1 MILVTGGAGFVGREV
16 VKQLLQDGH
25 SVRVLARTPKRAYTA
40 FHAYD
45 CEIAEGDILDKKS
58 LAHAMR
64 GVKAV
69 VHLVG
74 IIREGFRE
82 TFEQTHVEGTR
93 NVIAAAEAA
102 GIKRYLHMS
111 AIGTRPHAV
120 ARYHQTKWAA
130 EQLVRE
136 SRLQWTIFHPSLI
149 YGKDDLFTH
158 SIEQAAKLGRGI
170 MPVPFNGETILQP
183 VAVGDV
189 ARAFANALA
198 NEQALGKAYDLCGEP
213 LTLNEIVSE
222 ICRANELKPRLIPVP
237 GEIVK
242 TLAYFAGIMLPV
254 TPLSYDQALMLEENH
269 HGDSS
274 AAEQDLGF
282 SASDFV
288 ETLNRKPSQVELAL
302 A

>member
-1 MILVTGGAGFVGREV
+1 VGREV

-40 FHAYD
+40 FHAYN
-45 CEIAEGDILDKKS
+45 CEIVEGDILDKKS

-82 TFEQTHVEGTR
+82 TFEHTHVDGTR

-102 GIKRYLHMS
+102 GVKRYLHMS

-120 ARYHQTKWAA
+120 SRYHQTKWAA

-136 SRLQWTIFHPSLI
+136 SHLQWTIFRPSLI
-149 YGKDDLFTH
+149 YGKDDLFTNT
-158 SIEQAAKLGRGI
+158 IEQAAKLSRGI
-170 MPVPFNGETILQP
+170 MPMPFDGETVLQP
-183 VAVGDV
+183 VAVADI

-198 NEQALGKAYDLCGEP
+198 NEQALGKVYDLCGEP
-213 LTLNEIVSE
+213 LTLNEIVTE
-222 ICRANELKPRLIPVP
+222 ICRAHEIKPRLIPVP
-237 GEIVK
+237 GDIFK
-242 TLAYFAGIMLPV
+242 TLAYFAGVFLPV
-254 TPLSYDQALMLEENH
+254 TPLSYDQAVMLEEDH
-269 HGDSS
+269 HGDNS
-274 AAEQDLGF
+274 AAVRDLGF
-282 SASDFV
+282 GASDFV